1 MSYWGQSLRWHL
13 QNSGYLALTPRPADI
28 NETGS
33 LWLLHTTSTGLWYLA
48 LKTTAHVLRRPT
60 GLSFYLGFLFPVL
73 ISFALS
79 FSTIITSSLWNW
91 ALLGSGAHDWRCF
104 LVLSLWAGFQAQG
117 IYGFM
122 GPRLQGRAECV
133 CFPRVVSLKHMHIPL
148 LCGHALPGV
157 WECVKDYYLIIKK
170 KKVSKPLKLV
180 LI

>member
-33 LWLLHTTSTGLWYLA
+33 VWLLHTTSTGLWYLA

-73 ISFALS
+73 ISFAPS
-79 FSTIITSSLWNW
+79 PPSSQALWNW

-104 LVLSLWAGFQAQG
+104 LVLSLWAGFQAQR

-122 GPRLQGRAECV
+122 GPRLQGRAEWV

-170 KKVSKPLKLV
+170 KKKVSKPPKLV